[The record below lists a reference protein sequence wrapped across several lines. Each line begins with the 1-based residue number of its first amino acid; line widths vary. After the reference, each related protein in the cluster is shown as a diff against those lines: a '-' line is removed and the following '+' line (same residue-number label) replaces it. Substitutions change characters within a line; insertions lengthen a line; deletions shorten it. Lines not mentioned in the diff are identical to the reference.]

1 MKKHQ
6 KGIILFSSLLFF
18 LASNLS
24 LAYERPDSANIIE
37 PIIKNQWGSFEIGYA
52 NMINSPLYI
61 ADAGV
66 FIGSYGMEYRYN
78 ILFWLNGESAIGT
91 NRPTS
96 KSHRSLFTSS
106 SIELLGGYSL
116 KVSDTFSINLGLG
129 FGVSLFERA
138 FYQPIVGATKAKG
151 YNNLILKIPFR
162 AEFMYKITKNF
173 EFGLVS
179 FYKTRWQNELL
190 KGSKWRLSHETGAL
204 VSFKTLF

>member
-1 MKKHQ
+1 MKKQ
-6 KGIILFSSLLFF
+6 AKGIILFLSLIFF

-24 LAYERPDSANIIE
+24 LAYERPASANIVE
-37 PIIKNQWGSFEIGYA
+37 PIIKNQWGAFEIGYT
-52 NMINSPLYI
+52 NIINSPLYT

-66 FIGSYGMEYRYN
+66 FIGSYGMEYKYN

-96 KSHRSLFTSS
+96 KSHRNLFTSS

-138 FYQPIVGATKAKG
+138 FYQPAGATTKVKN

-162 AEFMYKITKNF
+162 TEFMYKITKNF
-173 EFGLVS
+173 EFGLVT
-179 FYKTRWQNELL
+179 FYKIRWQNELL
-190 KGSKWRLSHETGAL
+190 KKSKWRLSHETGAL